1 MDSARRRVSP
11 ETDDRE
17 LVSAS
22 LSGNL
27 RAYELLVRRY
37 QKIVYNM
44 LYQMVRSHEQA
55 ADLTQET
62 FLRAFRGL
70 SGFKKEAPFKPWL
83 LRIATNACLNELR
96 DRKPTDSLEEMLEE
110 NPNQEPAAKDNVELE
125 VEQRITQLKLNEALI
140 HLSARQRQ
148 VFVLRYVHDLPY
160 DQIGAITGQPVT
172 TIKPLLFRIRERLRR
187 IMLAGTTSSA

>member
-1 MDSARRRVSP
+1 MGSGRQRVSQ

-70 SGFKKEAPFKPWL
+70 SGFRPEAPFKPWL

-96 DRKPTDSLEEMLEE
+96 DHKQTDSLEAMLEE

-125 VEQRITQLKLNEALI
+125 VEQRITQLKLTEALI

-160 DQIGAITGQPVT
+160 DQIGEITGQPVT
-172 TIKPLLFRIRERLRR
+172 TIKPLLFRIRERLRQ
-187 IMLAGTTSSA
+187 IMLAGTRSSA